1 MKTKLQGMQEEIN
14 TINNAPREV
23 EGKEKFF
30 KTEKETKIVGQIN
43 APRFISNLCIFINH
57 MGKTA

>member
-43 APRFISNLCIFINH
+43 YGTF
-57 MGKTA
+57 